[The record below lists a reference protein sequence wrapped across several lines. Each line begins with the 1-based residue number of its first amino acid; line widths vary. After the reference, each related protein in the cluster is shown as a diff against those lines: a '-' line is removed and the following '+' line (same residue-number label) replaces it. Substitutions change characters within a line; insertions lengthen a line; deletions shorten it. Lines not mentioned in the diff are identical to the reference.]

1 MSVEGPQ
8 HQVVSIDEIFDSF
21 QEIDV
26 DASGKVRRL
35 AHDS

>member
-8 HQVVSIDEIFDSF
+8 HQVSIDEIFDSF